1 MSSIK
6 AENAVHSNERDKH
19 IMVNILYMCI
29 YNPGVQSD
37 ISNIGDWTHD
47 VKFIS
52 WKTKKQIRSIM
63 FKTNKQK

>member
-6 AENAVHSNERDKH
+6 AENGVHSNERDKH
-19 IMVNILYMCI
+19 IMVNILYVCV

-37 ISNIGDWTHD
+37 IQQHWRRTHD

-52 WKTKKQIRSIM
+52 WKTKNRSVA
-63 FKTNKQK
+63 

>member
-6 AENAVHSNERDKH
+6 AENGVHSNERDKH

-29 YNPGVQSD
+29 YNPGVQSV

-52 WKTKKQIRSIM
+52 WKTKNRSVA
-63 FKTNKQK
+63 